1 MDSNIDQ
8 DELFCSICENYFID
22 PVTIGCGHSFCR
34 PCLCIFWEEAPYPP
48 YCPVCRETS
57 HQMFKTNIVL
67 KTQVF
72 LARWARP
79 YCLPSSAEQM
89 CEIHMKTKNFFCE
102 VTKDL
107 LCLHCCTSKE
117 HVVHNH
123 CSIGWTAEGYRQNL
137 LKQMRSLW
145 EQTQENR
152 RNQKRETSKVRTWK
166 GYVSLRRE
174 MIHAEYQKVCH
185 LLYEEERRYLEGIER
200 ESKEIFQRLKES
212 EENMDVKGKLLRGM
226 YEDLKKMCQK
236 PDMELLQHFESALK
250 RSEAVQQHLPQP
262 VDAQLS
268 SWPITG
274 LIERLSQFLVPI
286 FFENEVTTRHVPLFE
301 DLRHLHV
308 SPNHPDVVT
317 NTKRSNYFLAWGAQ
331 TFTCGQHYWEVD
343 VGNCQNW
350 VLGFCDDSWTMT
362 NDMVLDSEGIFL
374 LFCIKEDNQCS
385 LFTSSPLSPQYVQRP
400 LGHVGVFLD
409 YERGVVSFV
418 HVASSSL
425 ICSFLSCSFSC
436 PLRPFLCSAPSYEG
450 CV

>member
-1 MDSNIDQ
+1 MDSNINQ
-8 DELFCSICENYFID
+8 DELFCSICVNYFID

-57 HQMFKTNIVL
+57 HQMKFKTNIVL
-67 KTQVF
+67 KTRLF
-72 LARWARP
+72 LARRARP
-79 YCLPSSAEQM
+79 YRLPSSAEQM

-102 VTKDL
+102 VIKDL
-107 LCLHCCTSKE
+107 LCLLCCKSKE
-117 HVVHNH
+117 HVAHKH

-152 RNQKRETSKVRTWK
+152 RNQKRETSK

-174 MIHAEYQKVCH
+174 MIRAEYQKVCH
-185 LLYEEERRYLEGIER
+185 VLYEEERRYLEGIEQ
-200 ESKEIFQRLKES
+200 ESKDIFQQLKES
-212 EENMDVKGKLLRGM
+212 EDSMDLKGKLLRG
-226 YEDLKKMCQK
+226 L
-236 PDMELLQHFESALK
+236 ELGFICSLENEWIFATFLHL
-250 RSEAVQQHLPQP
+250 SEAVQQHLPQP

-274 LIERLSQFLVPI
+274 LIERLSQFLG
-286 FFENEVTTRHVPLFE
+286 HVHHE
-301 DLRHLHV
+301 STSYANVNLRHLHV

-385 LFTSSPLSPQYVQRP
+385 LFTSSPPSPQYVQRP
-400 LGHVGVFLD
+400 LGQVGVFLD

-436 PLRPFLCSAPSYEG
+436 PLRPFLCSASS
-450 CV
+450 

>member
-174 MIHAEYQKVCH
+174 MIRAEYQKVCH

-212 EENMDVKGKLLRGM
+212 EENMDLKGKLLRGM

-236 PDMELLQHFESALK
+236 PDMELLQVRTEE
-250 RSEAVQQHLPQP
+250 RRVTQHLPQP

-436 PLRPFLCSAPSYEG
+436 PLRPFLCSVGHRVKAG
-450 CV
+450 I

>member
-1 MDSNIDQ
+1 MDSNINQ
-8 DELFCSICENYFID
+8 DELFCSICVNYFID

-57 HQMFKTNIVL
+57 HQMKFKTNIVL
-67 KTQVF
+67 KTRLF
-72 LARWARP
+72 LARRARP
-79 YCLPSSAEQM
+79 YRLPSSAEQM

-102 VTKDL
+102 VIKDL
-107 LCLHCCTSKE
+107 LCLLCCKSKE
-117 HVVHNH
+117 HVAHKH

-152 RNQKRETSKVRTWK
+152 RNQKRETSKVRTWE

-174 MIHAEYQKVCH
+174 MIRAEYQKVCH
-185 LLYEEERRYLEGIER
+185 VLYEEERRYLEGIEQ
-200 ESKEIFQRLKES
+200 ESKDIFQQLKES
-212 EENMDVKGKLLRGM
+212 EDSMDLKGKLLRGCM
-226 YEDLKKMCQK
+226 RTSRKCAVNQTL
-236 PDMELLQHFESALK
+236 ELLQVRTE
-250 RSEAVQQHLPQP
+250 
-262 VDAQLS
+262 
-268 SWPITG
+268 
-274 LIERLSQFLVPI
+274 ERRCFFPPAVPI

-385 LFTSSPLSPQYVQRP
+385 LFTSSPPSPQYVQRP
-400 LGHVGVFLD
+400 LGQVGVFLD

-436 PLRPFLCSAPSYEG
+436 PLRPFLCSASS
-450 CV
+450 

>member
-1 MDSNIDQ
+1 MDSNINQ
-8 DELFCSICENYFID
+8 DELFCSICVNYFID

-57 HQMFKTNIVL
+57 HQMKFKTNIVL
-67 KTQVF
+67 KTRLF
-72 LARWARP
+72 LARRARP
-79 YCLPSSAEQM
+79 YRLPSSAEQM

-102 VTKDL
+102 VIKDL
-107 LCLHCCTSKE
+107 LCLLCCKSKE
-117 HVVHNH
+117 HVAHKH

-145 EQTQENR
+145 EQTKENR
-152 RNQKRETSKVRTWK
+152 RNQKRETSK

-174 MIHAEYQKVCH
+174 MIRAEYQKVCH
-185 LLYEEERRYLEGIER
+185 VLYEEERRYLEGIER
-200 ESKEIFQRLKES
+200 ESKDIFQQLKES
-212 EENMDVKGKLLRGM
+212 EDSMDLKGKLLRGM

-236 PDMELLQHFESALK
+236 PDMELLQVRTEE
-250 RSEAVQQHLPQP
+250 RRVTVSEAVQQHLPQP

-274 LIERLSQFLVPI
+274 LIERLSQFLGHVHHESTSYANVSVSFLLQCP
-286 FFENEVTTRHVPLFE
+286 FFLKMN
-301 DLRHLHV
+301 
-308 SPNHPDVVT
+308 PNHPDVVT

-331 TFTCGQHYWEVD
+331 TFTC
-343 VGNCQNW
+343 

-385 LFTSSPLSPQYVQRP
+385 LFTSSPPSPQYVQRP
-400 LGHVGVFLD
+400 LGQVGVFLD

-436 PLRPFLCSAPSYEG
+436 PLRPFLCSASS
-450 CV
+450 